1 MSRENADLVLRGYQA
16 FVAGDLEA
24 VGELLDP
31 DVEWH
36 GLEDED
42 SGASREAIGRIL
54 AERFE
59 EDYKVELERCVAKGD
74 EVLVSL
80 RATRAEA
87 DPFDDRPLQSRRRF
101 TIGRFCAVVTVR
113 DQCVVRVQEYPH
125 VPAALEALGV
135 DEAHL

>member
-16 FVAGDLEA
+16 FVAGDLET

-36 GLEDED
+36 GLEGED
-42 SGASREAIGRIL
+42 SGASRETIGGIL

-74 EVLVSL
+74 EVLISL
-80 RATRAEA
+80 RATRLEK
-87 DPFDDRPLQSRRRF
+87 DPDDDRPLQSRRRF
-101 TIGRFCAVVTVR
+101 TIGRYCAVVSVR
-113 DQCVVRVQEYPH
+113 DQRVVRVQEYPH
-125 VPAALEALGV
+125 VRAALDALGV